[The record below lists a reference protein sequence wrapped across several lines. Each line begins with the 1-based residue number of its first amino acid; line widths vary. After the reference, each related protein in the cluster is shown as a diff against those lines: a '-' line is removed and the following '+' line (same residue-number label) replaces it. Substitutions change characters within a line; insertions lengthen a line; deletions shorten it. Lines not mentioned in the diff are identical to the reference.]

1 MNFKNLRIEM
11 LKKWIARTPEGAE
24 VLKSK
29 YKRKTSSEIYFENV
43 LKIPNKSTF
52 FSR

>member
-24 VLKSK
+24 KLKSK
-29 YKRKTSSEIYFENV
+29 YKRQTSSEKYMDNV
-43 LKIPNKSTF
+43 YGHLIN
-52 FSR
+52 